1 MKTKEWQ
8 DKIQVALDNLK
19 EFTDV
24 ELVGIIMKLVKE
36 SMEVQHEATRSACAN
51 EVFTHRN
58 IILSVKQ
65 PSV

>member
-1 MKTKEWQ
+1 MKVWKEMIN
-8 DKIQVALDNLK
+8 KEYGNIK
-19 EFTDV
+19 EFG
-24 ELVGIIMKLVKE
+24 ELEIKEIMLKLIKLA
-36 SMEVQHEATRSACAN
+36 MEVQHEATRSACAN